1 MEALREQGWA
11 LVAAL
16 LMADVLWGVAV
27 YVLEYRRAV
36 RGHGPSPFP
45 PILATMYWF
54 PCFIPTRSLIF
65 NLEYAWSGLGVLR
78 VVESL
83 LTTLALM
90 VVSMTI
96 AMIGPQWLA
105 RRAAGEDPGD
115 FWESFKLWKSTSR
128 KSD

>member
-1 MEALREQGWA
+1 MEALKELGWA
-11 LVAAL
+11 LVAVL
-16 LMADVLWGVAV
+16 LIVDVLWGIAA
-27 YVLEYRRAV
+27 YVLESRRAV
-36 RGHGPSPFP
+36 RGHGASPFP
-45 PILATMYWF
+45 PILATIYWF
-54 PCFIPTRSLIF
+54 SCFIPTRSLIF

-78 VVESL
+78 VVESA
-83 LTTLALM
+83 LTTVVLM
-90 VVSMTI
+90 AVSMTI

>member
-1 MEALREQGWA
+1 
-11 LVAAL
+11 
-16 LMADVLWGVAV
+16 
-27 YVLEYRRAV
+27 
-36 RGHGPSPFP
+36 
-45 PILATMYWF
+45 MYWF
-54 PCFIPTRSLIF
+54 PCFIPRRSLIF
-65 NLEYAWSGLGVLR
+65 NLEYAWSGLGLLR

-105 RRAAGEDPGD
+105 RKAAGADPGN
-115 FWESFKLWKSTSR
+115 FWDDFKLWKSTSR